1 MTFPT
6 DEKDARLLL
15 SLCPGLGPVRFG
27 RLVSMFGS
35 AGAAWS
41 AGADAWGRVEDLGPV
56 VRPTG
61 AEETVLRT
69 RAARE
74 KERIRS
80 LGGRWVTPDDREYPD
95 SFRLLHDP
103 PIGITV
109 WGDLTP
115 PDMGGVALVGARDAT
130 AYGLAVAARLAADF
144 AAAGVTV
151 VSGLARGVDGEA
163 HRAAIKAGGR
173 TVGVL
178 GSGWDRFYP
187 REHKTLAEKMIRRG
201 AVLSEYPSDT
211 GPSPE
216 NFPRRNRLI
225 AALALGV
232 IVVEAKERS
241 GALIT
246 ASLAAE
252 LGRDVFAV
260 PGSIFSPLSRGPLG
274 LIQKGATPVG
284 SAEDVLRDLPV
295 VRSAVL
301 PGAEKA
307 ADEIPALAADAR
319 RLWEALDHT
328 PAGLDAL
335 AARARL
341 GPAEIGPACL
351 ALEMAGL
358 ARELPGKQFVRTEK
372 VAR

>member
-1 MTFPT
+1 M
-6 DEKDARLLL
+6 DERDARLLL

-27 RLVSMFGS
+27 RLLSVFGS
-35 AGAAWS
+35 AGKAWS
-41 AGADAWGRVEDLGPV
+41 EGPDAWRRVEDLGSV
-56 VRPTG
+56 SRPSG
-61 AEETVLRT
+61 AEESDVLA

-74 KERIRS
+74 KERIATV
-80 LGGRWVTPDDREYPD
+80 GGRWITAEDEEYPD
-95 SFRLLHDP
+95 SFRWLLDP
-103 PIGITV
+103 PIGMTV
-109 WGDLTP
+109 WGQLTP
-115 PDMGGVALVGARDAT
+115 PDRGGVAVVGAREAT
-130 AYGLAVAARLAADF
+130 AYGLAAAARLAADL
-144 AAAGVTV
+144 ATAGVTV

-163 HRAAIKAGGR
+163 HRGALKAGGR
-173 TVGVL
+173 TVGIL

-187 REHKTLAEKMIRRG
+187 REHKTLAEKMLRRG
-201 AVLSEYPSDT
+201 AVISEYPTDA

-232 IVVEAKERS
+232 VVVEAKERS

-246 ASLAAE
+246 ALLAAE
-252 LGRDVFAV
+252 YGREVFAV
-260 PGSIFSPLSRGPLG
+260 PGSIFSPLSRGPLA

-295 VRSAVL
+295 TRGAVRTGGAAAPSAPVSDL
-301 PGAEKA
+301 APG
-307 ADEIPALAADAR
+307 AR

-328 PAGLDAL
+328 PVGLDAL

-341 GPAEIGPACL
+341 GPAEIGAACL

-358 ARELPGKQFVRTEK
+358 ARELPGKQFVRTEES
-372 VAR
+372 AR